1 MFHLEARESR
11 GALTIES
18 KGKSMSA
25 EATKKATAATSETM
39 GEVFHEAMRSYEK
52 ALKSGIQ
59 LQEESVNLWKDLLT
73 KLGSPEEF
81 QAKLESM
88 TADAFP
94 KARKRTEEFVE
105 TFNRTS
111 NDQVAAFQRLWT
123 NSFANMASV
132 WSQFSPGSPPFHEMR
147 KMRRGMLKVLAETRD
162 EYLRTLNGAL
172 DLKRTARDGM
182 KVEEPGLD
190 TYKVGTVEAPSG
202 GDVNMH
208 TIEGKVAVITGAAG
222 GIGHALA
229 LDMARRGA
237 AAMALVD
244 FSDRVVQVA
253 REVNTE
259 AGRQVAIA
267 YRGDTTDTAFRQEV
281 YADVTTKAGV
291 PRICVPA
298 AAITRD
304 ALAVRIDKQT
314 GQVVIYPM
322 EDFRKVVEIN
332 MIAPIYWA
340 IELVAAVAKD
350 RASRGIKRWRPEEG
364 LQGAV
369 VFLGSI
375 ASVGNVGQISYSSTK
390 AGLEGAASTLMAE
403 SMYYGVRCSV
413 IHPGFTDTPMVRALG
428 EEYIRTKV
436 LPQTQLKRLIKPE
449 EIADAICF
457 MVTNAAVSGE
467 LWADAGWRPAT

>member
-1 MFHLEARESR
+1 MN
-11 GALTIES
+11 
-18 KGKSMSA
+18 KGF
-25 EATKKATAATSETM
+25 E
-39 GEVFHEAMRSYEK
+39 
-52 ALKSGIQ
+52 
-59 LQEESVNLWKDLLT
+59 
-73 KLGSPEEF
+73 
-81 QAKLESM
+81 
-88 TADAFP
+88 
-94 KARKRTEEFVE
+94 
-105 TFNRTS
+105 
-111 NDQVAAFQRLWT
+111 QVAAFQKLWT
-123 NSFANMASV
+123 DSFANMASV
-132 WSQFSPGSPPFHEMR
+132 WSQFSPNSPPFDEMR
-147 KMRRGMLKVLAETRD
+147 KMRGGMLKVLTETWD
-162 EYLRTLNGAL
+162 EYMRTLNGAL
-172 DLKRTARDGM
+172 YLKRTARDGM
-182 KVEEPGLD
+182 NIEEPGLD

-202 GDVNMH
+202 GPVNMH
-208 TIEGKVAVITGAAG
+208 TIEGQVAVITGAAG

-229 LDMARRGA
+229 LEMARRGA
-237 AAMALVD
+237 AGIALVD

-253 REVNTE
+253 REINIE

-267 YRGDTTDTAFRQEV
+267 YRGNTTDTAFRQEV

-298 AAITRD
+298 AAITKD

-350 RASRGIKRWRPEEG
+350 RASRGLKRWQPEEG

-375 ASVGNVGQISYSSTK
+375 ASIGNVGQISYSSTK

-403 SMYYGVRCSV
+403 AMYYGVRCSV

-428 EEYIRTKV
+428 EEFIRTKV

-457 MVTNAAVSGE
+457 MLTNAAVSGE
-467 LWADAGWRPAT
+467 LWADAGWRPAA

>member
-1 MFHLEARESR
+1 
-11 GALTIES
+11 
-18 KGKSMSA
+18 
-25 EATKKATAATSETM
+25 
-39 GEVFHEAMRSYEK
+39 
-52 ALKSGIQ
+52 
-59 LQEESVNLWKDLLT
+59 
-73 KLGSPEEF
+73 
-81 QAKLESM
+81 
-88 TADAFP
+88 
-94 KARKRTEEFVE
+94 
-105 TFNRTS
+105 
-111 NDQVAAFQRLWT
+111 
-123 NSFANMASV
+123 
-132 WSQFSPGSPPFHEMR
+132 
-147 KMRRGMLKVLAETRD
+147 
-162 EYLRTLNGAL
+162 
-172 DLKRTARDGM
+172 
-182 KVEEPGLD
+182 
-190 TYKVGTVEAPSG
+190 
-202 GDVNMH
+202 MH
-208 TIEGKVAVITGAAG
+208 TIKGQVAVITGAAG
-222 GIGHALA
+222 GIGQALA
-229 LDMARRGA
+229 LDMTRRGA
-237 AAMALVD
+237 AGIALVD

-253 REVNTE
+253 REINTE

-298 AAITRD
+298 AAITKD

-350 RASRGIKRWRPEEG
+350 RASRGLKRWQPEEG

>member
-1 MFHLEARESR
+1 
-11 GALTIES
+11 
-18 KGKSMSA
+18 MSDIIN
-25 EATKKATAATSETM
+25 KY
-39 GEVFHEAMRSYEK
+39 F
-52 ALKSGIQ
+52 
-59 LQEESVNLWKDLLT
+59 
-73 KLGSPEEF
+73 
-81 QAKLESM
+81 
-88 TADAFP
+88 
-94 KARKRTEEFVE
+94 
-105 TFNRTS
+105 
-111 NDQVAAFQRLWT
+111 DQVASFRNLWT
-123 NSFANMASV
+123 DSFVSMASI
-132 WSQFSPGSPPFHEMR
+132 WSQFSPGSLPLGEMG
-147 KMRRGMLKVLAETRD
+147 KMQGGLLKVLAETRD
-162 EYLRTLNGAL
+162 QYMQMLTGAL
-172 DLKRTARDGM
+172 DFKRTAGDGM
-182 KVEEPGLD
+182 KIEGPDLD
-190 TYKVGTVEAPSG
+190 TYKVYTLGAPSG
-202 GDVNMH
+202 SAVNMQ
-208 TIEGKVAVITGAAG
+208 TIEGQVAVITGAAG

-237 AAMALVD
+237 TGLALVD

-267 YRGDTTDTAFRQEV
+267 YRGDTTDMAFREEV
-281 YADVTTKAGV
+281 YADLTTKAGV

-298 AAITRD
+298 AAITKD

-314 GQVVIYPM
+314 GQVVTYPM

-332 MIAPIYWA
+332 MIAPVYWA

-350 RASRGIKRWRPEEG
+350 RASRGLKRWQPEEG

-369 VFLGSI
+369 VFLGSV
-375 ASVGNVGQISYSSTK
+375 ASIGNIGQISYSSTK

-403 SMYYGVRCSV
+403 AMYYGVRCSV

-428 EEYIRTKV
+428 EDFIRNKV

-457 MVTNAAVSGE
+457 MLTNAAVSGE

>member
-1 MFHLEARESR
+1 
-11 GALTIES
+11 
-18 KGKSMSA
+18 
-25 EATKKATAATSETM
+25 
-39 GEVFHEAMRSYEK
+39 
-52 ALKSGIQ
+52 
-59 LQEESVNLWKDLLT
+59 
-73 KLGSPEEF
+73 
-81 QAKLESM
+81 
-88 TADAFP
+88 
-94 KARKRTEEFVE
+94 
-105 TFNRTS
+105 
-111 NDQVAAFQRLWT
+111 
-123 NSFANMASV
+123 
-132 WSQFSPGSPPFHEMR
+132 
-147 KMRRGMLKVLAETRD
+147 
-162 EYLRTLNGAL
+162 
-172 DLKRTARDGM
+172 
-182 KVEEPGLD
+182 
-190 TYKVGTVEAPSG
+190 
-202 GDVNMH
+202 MH
-208 TIEGKVAVITGAAG
+208 TIKGQVAVITGAAG
-222 GIGHALA
+222 GIGQALA

-237 AAMALVD
+237 AGLALVD
-244 FSDRVVQVA
+244 FSDRVAQVA
-253 REVNTE
+253 REINSE

-267 YRGDTTDTAFRQEV
+267 YRGDTTDPAFRREV

-298 AAITRD
+298 AAITKD

-332 MIAPIYWA
+332 MSAPIYWA

-350 RASRGIKRWRPEEG
+350 RASRGVKRWQPEEG
-364 LQGAV
+364 LQGAI

-403 SMYYGVRCSV
+403 SMYFGVRCSV